1 MNLPLFSGRQA
12 ELMYRV
18 IAYDVRSSLILL
30 AAIPT
35 QATGPLAT
43 LLVDASTPLLGQTP
57 ALDPLPGQDT
67 NTLSSTKSRNG
78 VLSLARGKY
87 VTVVGWL
94 ESDQADLASKVCRIL
109 ADEIGH

>member
-1 MNLPLFSGRQA
+1 VNSPLISGSQA
-12 ELMYRV
+12 ELMDRV

-67 NTLSSTKSRNG
+67 NASSSAKPRNSG
-78 VLSLARGKY
+78 VLSLARGEY

-94 ESDQADLASKVCRIL
+94 ESDQADLASKVGRI
-109 ADEIGH
+109 